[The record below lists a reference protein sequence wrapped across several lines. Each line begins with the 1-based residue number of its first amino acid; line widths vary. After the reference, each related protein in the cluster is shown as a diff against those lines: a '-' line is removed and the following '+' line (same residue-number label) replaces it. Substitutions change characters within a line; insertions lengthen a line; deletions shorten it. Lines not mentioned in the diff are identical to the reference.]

1 MPGEGTDVPA
11 RTGRGVRRPAT
22 GRGARRALGALTCVL
37 TLAGCTT
44 ARAST
49 HPTWVPQPSPSA
61 IGLPTAAPP
70 GTGTATPSGPAG
82 PSGGG
87 SIPGPNTPD
96 PSGTG
101 ARIDPNVVATR
112 LAAPTG
118 LAVLPD
124 GTALVGE
131 RTTGRILL
139 VQPVAG
145 KPVRPVM
152 TLTGLDTSG
161 GGGLL
166 DLALSASYAEDG
178 LVLALI
184 TTKHDNR
191 VVEFTLGGPVTP
203 LLTGI
208 PRGPSDN
215 IGRLLVGTGGTIL
228 VGTGDAGR
236 AARAADPASPA
247 GKVLRIDELG
257 RAAAD
262 NPKAGSRTFTS
273 GHRTVNGLCA
283 DPDTG
288 TVFEVETDA
297 TDELNVL
304 RAGASYGWP
313 NGGGTPPIALP
324 AQIAGVGDCAVA
336 GGNLYVTGLGGQG
349 LFRAKL
355 EADGRPGAFSVLL
368 HNRYG
373 RLRTVVAAPDGSLWL
388 TTSNR
393 DGHGHPVA
401 ADERVLHIA
410 DGGAGGDPPV

>member
-1 MPGEGTDVPA
+1 MPGPRTDVAAGVA
-11 RTGRGVRRPAT
+11 RGPRR
-22 GRGARRALGALTCVL
+22 RRTAGALACVL
-37 TLAGCTT
+37 VLAGCTT
-44 ARAST
+44 AQAST
-49 HPTWVPQPSPSA
+49 HPTWVPQPSLSA

-70 GTGTATPSGPAG
+70 GTGTANPSDPAG

-87 SIPGPNTPD
+87 SAPGATPPV

-101 ARIDPNVVATR
+101 AQIDPNVVATR
-112 LAAPTG
+112 LTAPTG

-145 KPVRPVM
+145 KPVRLVK
-152 TLTGLDTSG
+152 TLTGLDPSG

-166 DLALSASYAEDG
+166 DLALSASFAEDG

-184 TTKHDNR
+184 TTRRDNR
-191 VVEFTLGGPVTP
+191 VVEFTIGGAVTP
-203 LLTGI
+203 VLTGI
-208 PRGPSDN
+208 PRGASDN
-215 IGRLLVGTGGTIL
+215 TGRLLVGLRGTIL
-228 VGTGDAGR
+228 VGTGDAGK

-257 RAAAD
+257 RPAAG
-262 NPKAGSRTFTS
+262 NPKAGSATFTS
-273 GHRTVNGLCA
+273 GHRTVDGLCA
-283 DPDTG
+283 DPATG
-288 TVFEVETDA
+288 ITFEVETDA
-297 TDELNVL
+297 ADELNIL
-304 RAGASYGWP
+304 RPGASYGWP
-313 NGGGTPPIALP
+313 NGGGTAPIGLP
-324 AQIAGVGDCAVA
+324 AQVAGVGDCAVA

-355 EADGRPGAFSVLL
+355 DDYGRPGAFSVLL
-368 HNRYG
+368 HTKYG
-373 RLRTVVAAPDGSLWL
+373 RLLTVVAAPDGSLWL

-410 DGGAGGDPPV
+410 AGGGGGGAPPV